1 MSFNFRQAGISDKNF
16 VINAI
21 IEAEKSGT
29 DVISYCAI
37 FRLSEEELRELLG
50 KILDEHL
57 AGQELY
63 LPGFLV
69 AETGGEAIAT
79 MSAWIEKEEGMSS
92 NMIKSN
98 LFMYFLD
105 RNKLLSS
112 MAAIEAVNEV
122 NIDRTEGALQIE
134 CVYTHPGHRGK
145 GIAAQLIDEQ
155 IKWKREKGN
164 TFSKVQIALMG
175 NNQAAIRAYEKAGFC
190 QSQSKSTDNPVL
202 IDLLSCDTKI
212 LMERIINN

>member
-1 MSFNFRQAGISDKNF
+1 MSINFRQAGISDKNF

-37 FRLSEEELRELLG
+37 FGLTEEELRELLS
-50 KILDEHL
+50 KILDEQL

-69 AETGGEAIAT
+69 AETGGEAIGT

-112 MAAIEAVNEV
+112 MAAIEAVNGV
-122 NIDRTEGALQIE
+122 NIDRAEGALQIE

-145 GIAAQLIDEQ
+145 GIATQLINEQ

-164 TFSKVQIALMG
+164 TFSKVQIELMG
-175 NNQAAIRAYEKAGFC
+175 NNQAAIRAYEKAGFSL
-190 QSQSKSTDNPVL
+190 SQRKSTDNPVL
-202 IDLLSCDTKI
+202 LDLLSCNTKI